1 MSLEI
6 GARLGNVNV
15 DVTLASRSQQRND
28 MASQMQHESGDVVR
42 DAHRRS
48 PLEAPGPLDQLLAT
62 PSPLDRLA
70 ESRK

>member
-1 MSLEI
+1 MSIEI
-6 GARLGNVNV
+6 GARIGNVNV
-15 DVTLASRSQQRND
+15 DATLASRSQQRND
-28 MASQMQHESGDVVR
+28 MAVENQHEADDVVR
-42 DAHRRS
+42 AAGRPS

>member
-1 MSLEI
+1 MSIEI
-6 GARLGNVNV
+6 GARIGNVNLGA
-15 DVTLASRSQQRND
+15 TLASRSQQRND

-42 DAHRRS
+42 DANRRS
-48 PLEAPGPLDQLLAT
+48 PLAEAGPLEQLLAT

>member
-1 MSLEI
+1 MSIEI
-6 GARLGNVNV
+6 GARIGNVNLGA
-15 DVTLASRSQQRND
+15 TLASRSQQRND

-42 DAHRRS
+42 DANRHS
-48 PLEAPGPLDQLLAT
+48 PLAEGPLEQLLAT

>member
-1 MSLEI
+1 MSIEI
-6 GARLGNVNV
+6 GARIGNVNLGA
-15 DVTLASRSQQRND
+15 TLASRSQQRND

-42 DAHRRS
+42 DANRRS
-48 PLEAPGPLDQLLAT
+48 PLAEGPLEQLLAT